1 MDPVKNETG
10 HSDKFEFVQKLA
22 ADLTKGDIEL
32 PSFPDI
38 VMRVR
43 QALED
48 EDCTTEKLVQLIG
61 AEPVLAARLLSISN
75 SAALKPAGD
84 PITNLNMAVN
94 RIGRIMVRNS
104 AMSFALT
111 QMRNARK
118 LESIKTLLGN
128 LWEQCAHVAALCY
141 VLTKKYTKLNADEA
155 MFVGLMH
162 GIGKMYILVSAEDFP
177 TIFGNEAD
185 MREIMDQ
192 WDTGIGSSIIETWGF
207 PEHVSAAVR
216 DYKDTARDHE
226 NSVDYTDILILA
238 YLMFRFIN
246 SEDDSEFLLD
256 DIPASHKLDINA
268 ADMIGV
274 LSESQEQIRSLRR
287 ALGK

>member
-1 MDPVKNETG
+1 MDAAATEQD
-10 HSDKFEFVQKLA
+10 HKFMFVQQLA

-38 VMRVR
+38 VLRVR

-48 EDCTTEKLVQLIG
+48 ENCTTEKLVQLIG

-75 SAALKPAGD
+75 SAALKPSGD
-84 PITNLNMAVN
+84 PITDLNMAVN
-94 RIGRIMVRNS
+94 RMGRIMVRNS
-104 AMSFALT
+104 AMSFAMT

-118 LESIKTLLGN
+118 LEAVKEHLGK

-141 VLTKKYTKLNADEA
+141 VLTRKYTKLNADEA

-162 GIGKMYILVSAEDFP
+162 GIGRMYILVRAEEFP
-177 TIFGNEAD
+177 EIFSNDAD
-185 MREIMDQ
+185 MHEIMDQ
-192 WDTGIGSSIIETWGF
+192 WDAGIGSSIIESWGF
-207 PEHVSAAVR
+207 GEHVSAAVR
-216 DYKDTARDHE
+216 DYKDTAREHE
-226 NSVDYTDILILA
+226 AGVDYTDILILA
-238 YLMFRFIN
+238 HLLFRFIN
-246 SEDDSEFLLD
+246 ADDDEEFLLND
-256 DIPASHKLDINA
+256 VPASRQLDLSA
-268 ADMIGV
+268 ADMIGI